1 MAKGPTTE
9 VSNAKLKHLIKLA
22 ETFCIK
28 AEDGEWDVQSGTY
41 QSIKKAVDHVKIEMS
56 KQDRQ
61 RRRTMDITYVHDPER
76 REMVGRENTKQKS
89 VIEQAY
95 DDE

>member
-1 MAKGPTTE
+1 MAKGPTTK

-28 AEDGEWDVQSGTY
+28 AEDGEWDVQPGTY
-41 QSIKKAVDHVKIEMS
+41 QFIKKAVDHVKIEMS

-61 RRRTMDITYVHDPER
+61 RRRTMDILYVQDPER
-76 REMVGRENTKQKS
+76 RETVGRENTKQKS